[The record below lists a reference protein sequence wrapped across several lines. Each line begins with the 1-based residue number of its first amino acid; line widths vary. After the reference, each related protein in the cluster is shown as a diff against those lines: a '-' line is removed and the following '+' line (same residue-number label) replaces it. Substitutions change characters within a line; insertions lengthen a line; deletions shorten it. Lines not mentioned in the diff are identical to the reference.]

1 MKKPLPHF
9 ACYPGD
15 FFADPRFNRLPGEV
29 RGTWCQLVFLMWHQ
43 GHETQLAD
51 DDEEI
56 CLYLNLD
63 MEVWLE
69 HRNELER
76 VKLLRV
82 DTQMRRLYNNRLER
96 EYRIADSKCQTQRS
110 KAIKRWHPDGENA
123 ESMLDS
129 GG

>member
-15 FFADPRFNRLPGEV
+15 FFADPRFNRLAGDI
-29 RGTWCQLVFLMWHQ
+29 RGTWCQLVLLMWHQ
-43 GHETQLAD
+43 GHETHLPDND
-51 DDEEI
+51 DEI

-69 HRNELER
+69 HRSILER

-82 DTQMRRLYNNRLER
+82 DNVMRCLISNRLER
-96 EYRIADSKCQTQRS
+96 EYRIAESKCQTNRENVR
-110 KAIKRWHPDGENA
+110 KRWNNNSHTQCATDKDE
-123 ESMLDS
+123 
-129 GG
+129 